1 MSDDYKRYR
10 ESVELYPVTRV
21 NPVVPISKN
30 KRKTPEKVL
39 QKNKDGLFSSL
50 MDEETQPSKKQTGD
64 GFSEFHKGRI
74 AKEENQRRAFQQK
87 VQDLT
92 DQIGDKRKDKQ
103 DPDTP

>member
-39 QKNKDGLFSSL
+39 PKNKDGLFSSL
-50 MDEETQPSKKQTGD
+50 MDEETQPSKKQRSWETKMNPFFLFRYD
-64 GFSEFHKGRI
+64 DTIS
-74 AKEENQRRAFQQK
+74 RAFASK
-87 VQDLT
+87 
-92 DQIGDKRKDKQ
+92 
-103 DPDTP
+103 